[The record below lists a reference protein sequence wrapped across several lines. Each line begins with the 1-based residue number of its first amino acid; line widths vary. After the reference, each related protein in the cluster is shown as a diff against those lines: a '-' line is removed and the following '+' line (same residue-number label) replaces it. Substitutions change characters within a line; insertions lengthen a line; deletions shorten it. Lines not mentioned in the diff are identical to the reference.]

1 MGDNHISI
9 GDDMAGT
16 RTGSGS
22 TTTYTFSWTGA
33 NLDAIADAAARR
45 IYATTG
51 NTDYDALTIQQKVNI
66 LDGYIAQT
74 LTDIAAAYKRDT
86 DMQAA
91 MMAAD
96 AYARSNYGLK

>member
-1 MGDNHISI
+1 
-9 GDDMAGT
+9 MAGT
-16 RTGSGS
+16 RTGAGA

-51 NTDYDALTIQQKVNI
+51 KADYDTLNIQQKVNI

-74 LTDIAAAYKRDT
+74 LTDIATAHKRDT

-91 MMAAD
+91 MKAAD
-96 AYARSNYGLK
+96 AFSKQNYGL